1 MKNDLLNALRRW
13 INFLIK
19 VKDTYVSELIYK
31 GPRIHSDRNNS
42 DSTSTENNAIET
54 LSGLIDSS
62 REVFRLEDN
71 LDMTNQND
79 FFKYKLRVW

>member
-1 MKNDLLNALRRW
+1 MGHLCMIRRW
-13 INFLIK
+13 INVLNK

>member
-1 MKNDLLNALRRW
+1 MGHLCMIRRW
-13 INFLIK
+13 INVLNK

-31 GPRIHSDRNNS
+31 GPRIHSDRSNS